1 MNRYFSDDSVSEG
14 GSSGHTTTSATHMI
28 TNGFCAFSPTSTKGK
43 WIFTAQTLILSFVPI
58 IILLAQNGYSFYDMM
73 KQKEQV
79 MHKADLVNISKFY
92 KPLFS
97 AIV

>member
-1 MNRYFSDDSVSEG
+1 MAMLACEL
-14 GSSGHTTTSATHMI
+14 
-28 TNGFCAFSPTSTKGK
+28 STWNAREEREPVIIGK
-43 WIFTAQTLILSFVPI
+43 VLLYNHACYLMAIFTAQTLILSFVPI

-92 KPLFS
+92 KPLL
-97 AIV
+97 